1 MKTGILN
8 NYFMLKEYNVMV
20 NYVFF
25 VFCTIILTFQP
36 MKYAVQLQ
44 KIHTFMNDFR
54 QFHICFYHKKPTTH
68 MKVAKLHLALYYCNT
83 TFYHSCSL

>member
-8 NYFMLKEYNVMV
+8 NYFMLKECHGKLCL
-20 NYVFF
+20 

-44 KIHTFMNDFR
+44 KIHTFMNDLR
-54 QFHICFYHKKPTTH
+54 QFHICFYH
-68 MKVAKLHLALYYCNT
+68 
-83 TFYHSCSL
+83 

>member
-1 MKTGILN
+1 MISNKNLHENIEILN

-44 KIHTFMNDFR
+44 KIHTFMNDLR
-54 QFHICFYHKKPTTH
+54 QFIYVSIISKTSLGP
-68 MKVAKLHLALYYCNT
+68 LLLQYY
-83 TFYHSCSL
+83 FLP